1 MELVGRMLDG
11 TISYTDRGALEPV
24 PSASS
29 INQSDAPADTIL
41 IRAGERGKEICLR

>member
-24 PSASS
+24 PGVR
-29 INQSDAPADTIL
+29 IRQRLRRGFVADRL
-41 IRAGERGKEICLR
+41 VRVQGR